1 LRVSSGRQEDHGNV
15 DARDDDERAAPT
27 GFTPAVPA
35 SADRPPVHRVI
46 CRALGPW
53 GENCVMLSVFP
64 TLDTHLMSAFLAFL
78 DRRFERLF
86 HLLEKG
92 TLDKRRRF
100 ETDR

>member
-1 LRVSSGRQEDHGNV
+1 
-15 DARDDDERAAPT
+15 
-27 GFTPAVPA
+27 
-35 SADRPPVHRVI
+35 
-46 CRALGPW
+46 
-53 GENCVMLSVFP
+53 MLAHFP
-64 TLDTHLMSAFLAFL
+64 FAGTHLMSVFLAFL

>member
-1 LRVSSGRQEDHGNV
+1 MLRDF
-15 DARDDDERAAPT
+15 P
-27 GFTPAVPA
+27 
-35 SADRPPVHRVI
+35 I
-46 CRALGPW
+46 
-53 GENCVMLSVFP
+53 LS
-64 TLDTHLMSAFLAFL
+64 THLMSAFLAFL

>member
-1 LRVSSGRQEDHGNV
+1 ML
-15 DARDDDERAAPT
+15 T
-27 GFTPAVPA
+27 G
-35 SADRPPVHRVI
+35 
-46 CRALGPW
+46 C
-53 GENCVMLSVFP
+53 P
-64 TLDTHLMSAFLAFL
+64 TLGKDLMSAFLAFL

>member
-1 LRVSSGRQEDHGNV
+1 MP
-15 DARDDDERAAPT
+15 AFAAT
-27 GFTPAVPA
+27 TQAGTAL
-35 SADRPPVHRVI
+35 
-46 CRALGPW
+46 CRARSPW
-53 GENCVMLSVFP
+53 VHKCVMMAGSLFVG
-64 TLDTHLMSAFLAFL
+64 THLMSAFLVFL

>member
-1 LRVSSGRQEDHGNV
+1 ML
-15 DARDDDERAAPT
+15 
-27 GFTPAVPA
+27 
-35 SADRPPVHRVI
+35 ADFPSLN
-46 CRALGPW
+46 AL
-53 GENCVMLSVFP
+53 
-64 TLDTHLMSAFLAFL
+64 LMSAFLAFL

>member
-1 LRVSSGRQEDHGNV
+1 
-15 DARDDDERAAPT
+15 
-27 GFTPAVPA
+27 
-35 SADRPPVHRVI
+35 
-46 CRALGPW
+46 
-53 GENCVMLSVFP
+53 MLSVFP